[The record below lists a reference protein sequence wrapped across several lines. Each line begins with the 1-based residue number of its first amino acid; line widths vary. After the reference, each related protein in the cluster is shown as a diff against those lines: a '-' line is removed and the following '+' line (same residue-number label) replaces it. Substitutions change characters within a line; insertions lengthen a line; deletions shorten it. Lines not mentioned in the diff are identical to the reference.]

1 MTRQETHRLL
11 FLDLEVLGHNLKSCH
26 TNREPLITRRISKV
40 VLYYSW
46 LVKEFYYL
54 PAHERE
60 GQERD

>member
-1 MTRQETHRLL
+1 MLGFQRAHKKGRREENVLVPVSQHETEG
-11 FLDLEVLGHNLKSCH
+11 LEIQSL
-26 TNREPLITRRISKV
+26 V